1 MKFRELL
8 CKYIAMRVVSM
19 INCFDLKKLISDLNG
34 VSKSDSTKHFPK
46 ANLIVPSIFLKQIQQ
61 YQAFSESKSDS
72 TKHFLDETE
81 PVCILSCVDYMN
93 VSANSVELC
102 LAAWISVFRNLI
114 GRFFNNFHSIC
125 LIPWTKLKQHTT

>member
-19 INCFDLKKLISDLNG
+19 INCLDLKKLISDLNC
-34 VSKSDSTKHFPK
+34 VSKSDSTKHFLK

-72 TKHFLDETE
+72 TKDFLNETE
-81 PVCILSCVDYMN
+81 PECILSCVDYMN

-102 LAAWISVFRNLI
+102 LAA
-114 GRFFNNFHSIC
+114 
-125 LIPWTKLKQHTT
+125 